1 MEFYDELMKQ
11 ISMVKNEEEEDD
23 EEECLISGL
32 PLNEI
37 HVTLECNHKF
47 NRSCIFKEI
56 YYQKK
61 HVNTYNSYK
70 LQFHQIQCPYC
81 RNIQNKLLPY
91 NVSKKKI
98 DGVNSPLR
106 LTMGV
111 SKCKYIFKKGKNC
124 GNQCNKECIDI
135 YCNKHEKPIVAQ
147 TCIAKL
153 KTGKNKGSTCRN
165 KPFKD
170 LYCKR
175 HLPKKDMNKNTSK

>member
-11 ISMVKNEEEEDD
+11 ISMIDNEKVED

-32 PLNEI
+32 PLKESY
-37 HVTLECNHKF
+37 VTLECNHKF
-47 NRSCIFKEI
+47 NRKNIFKEI
-56 YYQKK
+56 YHQKK

-70 LQFHQIQCPYC
+70 LEFCQLQCPYC

-91 NVSKKKI
+91 DISKKKI
-98 DGVNSPLR
+98 EGVNAPLR

-111 SKCKYIFKKGKNC
+111 SKCQYIFKKGKNF
-124 GNQCNKECIDI
+124 GNACNKECIKI
-135 YCNKHEKPIVAQ
+135 YCVKHDKPIVIQ

-165 KPFKD
+165 KPFKNS
-170 LYCKR
+170 YCKR
-175 HLPKKDMNKNTSK
+175 HLPKKDMNKNTN